1 VLSNSIPSDN
11 KKESSSNITNS
22 NSNSNNNNNNDTIVN
37 DTPKRT
43 MNRFFINNPYR
54 IRIERII
61 VNTNS
66 KLKDEVTKDTKT
78 KWNTN
83 TNSIM
88 KKEQLQ
94 KEDDEKD
101 NEDNNVRKDETNNNR
116 DSMMNISGRPI
127 KPDSDSEEIVG
138 VNVELGSPTVITFIL
153 IPSSQKLSFVLEKY
167 LLPDVFILIMSLP
180 VSHFLAY
187 LLTLHAS

>member
-1 VLSNSIPSDN
+1 
-11 KKESSSNITNS
+11 
-22 NSNSNNNNNNDTIVN
+22 
-37 DTPKRT
+37 
-43 MNRFFINNPYR
+43 MG
-54 IRIERII
+54 
-61 VNTNS
+61 NS

-127 KPDSDSEEIVG
+127 KPDSV
-138 VNVELGSPTVITFIL
+138 GSPTVITFIL

-167 LLPDVFILIMSLP
+167 LLPDVFILIMSSP